1 MRADAE
7 SSCTESRTDCW
18 SQDGARNPWSAPT
31 TELWAPT
38 GPERSNTAQ
47 RIPARQP
54 RGRPSSHR
62 VGALAVLPR
71 TMSRSWPRP
80 TSTML
85 VPQALV
91 RNRPRRIIKCSSRP
105 SADTREIR
113 SVSASSSAAP
123 QRLTAEL
130 TVCHTQPRSAATSL
144 SGRPRP
150 AWRVAHRAALAVNSA
165 LAGAIS
171 AACSVAL
178 PASQPPRGQRQRRL
192 CHTSRTGRPNAG
204 RSTSATGRSPSDHN
218 SPPHPPHG
226 GLGTRRRMRTR
237 SGAPS
242 LSSMPSTATSTIRT
256 MSRGWSSSTA

>member
-1 MRADAE
+1 
-7 SSCTESRTDCW
+7 
-18 SQDGARNPWSAPT
+18 
-31 TELWAPT
+31 
-38 GPERSNTAQ
+38 
-47 RIPARQP
+47 
-54 RGRPSSHR
+54 
-62 VGALAVLPR
+62 
-71 TMSRSWPRP
+71 MSRSWPRP
-80 TSTML
+80 TSTMPL
-85 VPQALV
+85 PQVLV

-113 SVSASSSAAP
+113 SVSAPSSAAP

-130 TVCHTQPRSAATSL
+130 TVCHTQPSSAATSL

-150 AWRVAHRAALAVNSA
+150 AWRVAHRAARAVNSA

-218 SPPHPPHG
+218 SPPHPP
-226 GLGTRRRMRTR
+226 TRRSRHPPADTHPQRRTLLVVDAEHLDIAQSHQQLAHAR
-237 SGAPS
+237 RVALHRDPPWLGCFHSADSGGS
-242 LSSMPSTATSTIRT
+242 LAF
-256 MSRGWSSSTA
+256 SRGPLRPPLRPHSRRAAIA

>member
-1 MRADAE
+1 
-7 SSCTESRTDCW
+7 
-18 SQDGARNPWSAPT
+18 
-31 TELWAPT
+31 
-38 GPERSNTAQ
+38 
-47 RIPARQP
+47 
-54 RGRPSSHR
+54 
-62 VGALAVLPR
+62 
-71 TMSRSWPRP
+71 MSRSWPRP
-80 TSTML
+80 TSTMPL
-85 VPQALV
+85 PQALV

-130 TVCHTQPRSAATSL
+130 TVCHTQPSSAATSL

-150 AWRVAHRAALAVNSA
+150 AWRVAHRAARAVNSA

-226 GLGTRRRMRTR
+226 GLGTRRRIRTR

-242 LSSMPSTATSTIRT
+242 LSSMPSTSTSPNPTSSSHMRVGSAYSTGILHGSATVDSADSGGSLAF
-256 MSRGWSSSTA
+256 SRGPLRPPLRPHSRRAPIVGRLQLSGSRS